1 MAIAG
6 VEPFKINY
14 LDDDVFIENAWDEPE
29 AEIHSGFPETFVG
42 YTETQVREILIKF
55 AESVSVSEDIDY
67 NYEEEPELVGFSLM
81 MCGLAMD
88 EDENIEKAV
97 DEFMKSGD

>member
-6 VEPFKINY
+6 VKPFKINY

-42 YTETQVREILIKF
+42 YTETQVRNILIKF
-55 AESVSVSEDIDY
+55 GKKYEIDNPAYEMGVTLED
-67 NYEEEPELVGFSLM
+67 F
-81 MCGLAMD
+81 
-88 EDENIEKAV
+88 V
-97 DEFMKSGD
+97 DEFMKNGD

>member
-6 VEPFKINY
+6 VKPFRINY

-42 YTETQVREILIKF
+42 YTETQVREILIKLLNSKNAMRRDMT
-55 AESVSVSEDIDY
+55 AEQV
-67 NYEEEPELVGFSLM
+67 
-81 MCGLAMD
+81 
-88 EDENIEKAV
+88 V
-97 DEFMKSGD
+97 DEFMKMGD